1 MSWKVYRT
9 GEMVHDNPYYNI
21 LPDDVFDEW
30 IVDHMKDKVWVN
42 MSTFLQALEKSRKI
56 INELN
61 NKTK

>member
-9 GEMVHDNPYYNI
+9 GEMVHSNPYYNI
-21 LPDDVFDEW
+21 PPAKVFDEH
-30 IVDHMKDKVWVN
+30 IIQHMKVKVWVN

>member
-9 GEMVHDNPYYNI
+9 GEMIHSNPYYNI
-21 LPDDVFDEW
+21 PPAKVFDEH
-30 IVDHMKDKVWVN
+30 IIQHMKVKVWVN

-61 NKTK
+61 NKKQ